1 MAKLFVTD
9 VKNAEELKPVEDK
22 EEAVPVAVAPQVE
35 EQPGP
40 INPVDEVQDVGV
52 KAAEETPVTPPTIEA
67 PAELTP
73 EVETPAEEQEAPAA
87 ADEAPA
93 PVNEAP
99 IATAD
104 EAPIEE
110 EVPLAAAADEAPVEE
125 EAIDEPEAPQLTFE
139 SVIKDQVQAV
149 REELPYERIPA
160 ECFTNTFDCVA
171 DPENRCCDF
180 Q

>member
-1 MAKLFVTD
+1 M
-9 VKNAEELKPVEDK
+9 
-22 EEAVPVAVAPQVE
+22 
-35 EQPGP
+35 
-40 INPVDEVQDVGV
+40 
-52 KAAEETPVTPPTIEA
+52 
-67 PAELTP
+67 
-73 EVETPAEEQEAPAA
+73 AA
-87 ADEAPA
+87 ADEAPVEEEVPLA
-93 PVNEAP
+93 A
-99 IATAD
+99 AAD
-104 EAPIEE
+104 EAPVEE